1 MDEIKIISQ
10 QLVEKDI
17 IEFMKEQIKTS
28 ESTIVIFNC
37 IQYLLKVVERM
48 NVDEEK
54 DPYSYSSDRNLEPTM
69 NFATEAIYQM
79 LEPLLLLS
87 SKINR

>member
-1 MDEIKIISQ
+1 MKDLIKNSDSSII
-10 QLVEKDI
+10 
-17 IEFMKEQIKTS
+17 
-28 ESTIVIFNC
+28 IFNC

-54 DPYSYSSDRNLEPTM
+54 DPYSYSSDRNLDPTM
-69 NFATEAIYQM
+69 NFATETIYQM
-79 LEPLLLLS
+79 LEPLFMLS